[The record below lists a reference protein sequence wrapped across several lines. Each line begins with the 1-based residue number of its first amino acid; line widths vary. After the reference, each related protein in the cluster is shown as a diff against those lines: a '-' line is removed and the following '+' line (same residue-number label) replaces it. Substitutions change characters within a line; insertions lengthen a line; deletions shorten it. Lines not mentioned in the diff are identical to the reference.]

1 MKSIKKENISIE
13 SANKHNEN
21 VIQKLIN
28 LKIKIENEINTINQ
42 NFEKTIDDLTN
53 SFQKKHEEL
62 LKSENDLKEK
72 LQNEVTKVKDKLEN
86 FLSKT
91 NNEIKINENIN
102 RGIKKF
108 KNEENNIN
116 KILSYVSKINK
127 NQKEI
132 NKLLKDHL
140 KSLKFSYKEEQNNI
154 KYEEYSFNRIA
165 IPKDIKFENIAMN
178 SLNITWKIDSDN
190 NIDNNK
196 IKFKVEMKNEEE
208 YFLQVYEGSNLYFS
222 IDNLKFDSNY
232 EFRFCSFYND
242 IISSWTNIYKIKT
255 LDFDSV
261 ILKEEKRKNDFYKKM
276 LEWSGCKKMELL
288 YRGSRDG
295 MTIKKFHEKCDN
307 KGPTITLYKN
317 DKNIF
322 GGYTPISWTSNNE
335 WNKSQECFIFTLVN
349 IYNIEP
355 TKFQFS
361 NKDRYSILCQ
371 YDHGPTFGNGDI
383 YLNKDN
389 FLNQESYTS
398 FPNSYEDVLKKGKSI
413 FTGDINNNKYFKLKE
428 IEVFIIL
435 K

>member
-28 LKIKIENEINTINQ
+28 LKIKIENEINTINH

-62 LKSENDLKEK
+62 LKNENDIKEK

-102 RGIKKF
+102 KGIKKF

-154 KYEEYSFNRIA
+154 KYEEYSFNGIA

-222 IDNLKFDSNY
+222 IDNLKFDCNY

-276 LEWSGCKKMELL
+276 LEWSGCKK
-288 YRGSRDG
+288 
-295 MTIKKFHEKCDN
+295 
-307 KGPTITLYKN
+307 
-317 DKNIF
+317 
-322 GGYTPISWTSNNE
+322 
-335 WNKSQECFIFTLVN
+335 WN
-349 IYNIEP
+349 Y
-355 TKFQFS
+355 
-361 NKDRYSILCQ
+361 Y
-371 YDHGPTFGNGDI
+371 
-383 YLNKDN
+383 
-389 FLNQESYTS
+389 
-398 FPNSYEDVLKKGKSI
+398 
-413 FTGDINNNKYFKLKE
+413 
-428 IEVFIIL
+428 IEVVEME
-435 K
+435 